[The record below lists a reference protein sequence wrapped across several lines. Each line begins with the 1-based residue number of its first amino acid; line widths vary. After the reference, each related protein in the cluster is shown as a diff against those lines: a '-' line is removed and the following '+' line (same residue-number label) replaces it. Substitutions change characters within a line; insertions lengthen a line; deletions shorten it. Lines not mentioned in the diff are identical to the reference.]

1 MIEALSTSLQSV
13 LQQQIEERHLPA
25 DFMSTISHSYLP
37 VAKEIKR
44 LHAHKKEPL
53 LVSFNGAEGSG
64 KSTITA
70 FLRLILI
77 HEFKLET
84 VEISIDDFYHTLQHR
99 QRLAQ
104 DIHPLFLTRGVP
116 GTHDIELASETLA
129 CLARCSST
137 NECALP
143 RFNKAVDD
151 REERSL
157 WPIQKQAV
165 DIILFEGW
173 CNHAPVLSDAALLN
187 PVNELEAKED
197 QHAVWRTY
205 MNEQLKVY
213 HEKLFKQADILI
225 YLQIPSFEKVF
236 EWRGLQE
243 KKLAQ
248 TSGTRNNAVM
258 DENQLRRFIQH
269 YERITRSCL
278 EGLPSTADIVL
289 KLGASHNIESVVIR
303 SVEEN
308 DA

>member
-1 MIEALSTSLQSV
+1 MTENLSSSLQSV
-13 LQQQIEERHLPA
+13 LQQQIQERHLPS
-25 DFMSTISHSYLP
+25 DFMSAVSLSYMP
-37 VAKEIKR
+37 VAQEIRRLRSHKEG
-44 LHAHKKEPL
+44 PL
-53 LVSFNGAEGSG
+53 LVSFNGAQGSG

-84 VEISIDDFYHTLQHR
+84 VEISIDDFYHTRHDR

-104 DIHPLFLTRGVP
+104 EVHPLLLTRGVP

-129 CLARCSST
+129 CLTHCSST

-143 RFNKAVDD
+143 RFNKAIDD
-151 REERSL
+151 RADPGL
-157 WPIQKQAV
+157 WPVQKKAV

-173 CNHAPVLSDAALLN
+173 CNHAPVLSDEALIN

-197 QHAVWRTY
+197 QQAVWRTH
-205 MNEQLKVY
+205 MNDQLKIY
-213 HEKLFKQADILI
+213 HERLFKQADMLI

-248 TSGTRNNAVM
+248 TSGNKNNAVM
-258 DENQLRRFIQH
+258 DDNQLRRFIQH

-278 EGLPSTADIVL
+278 EELPAIADIVL
-289 KLGASHNIESVVIR
+289 KLGASHNIESTVIR
-303 SVEEN
+303 AVEKA